1 MKWKEFCWLDLL
13 SFLKKIQNQIFFT
26 SKKINLHKIPAEVV
40 EVLLEKFAFAPKF
53 AAKPAGAD
61 WELAFGCCDTTVKD
75 FGATDDP
82 STGLCCCE
90 VNAVF
95 WEAAGEEVDA
105 AFFWTTSWDVKD
117 VGRDNVWAD
126 FMEVPWSTDIADV
139 VIAGRDVVCTFFW
152 EAIWVA
158 GADPADAERRGVAEF
173 PNLTWYADLTTQIL
187 PAFDNTVPSA

>member
-40 EVLLEKFAFAPKF
+40 EVLLGRFAFAPKF

-95 WEAAGEEVDA
+95 
-105 AFFWTTSWDVKD
+105 
-117 VGRDNVWAD
+117 
-126 FMEVPWSTDIADV
+126 
-139 VIAGRDVVCTFFW
+139 
-152 EAIWVA
+152 
-158 GADPADAERRGVAEF
+158 
-173 PNLTWYADLTTQIL
+173 
-187 PAFDNTVPSA
+187 